1 MGRFDEL
8 SDLDFEELVAD
19 LMRAEYGLPYR
30 AGTRGR
36 DAGIDVLAIDGGE
49 DKHVIQCKHYR
60 DSTYSTLRSAVK
72 KEATK
77 LAAAAPSFTSY
88 RFTTSLRLSHRQ
100 KAEIAGILGQFVGSA
115 QDVFGEN
122 DLRRLLR
129 DHSQVEGRHV
139 KLWLAGAG
147 PLQHLLNAAAFQ
159 RSRALLEETRQSLPR
174 FVETEAF
181 HEAKQILQ
189 QERVCVIAGPPG
201 VGKTTLARLLMLSGL
216 EEGFQ
221 PYEIA
226 PGGLADAWNLLDIE
240 DEGQLF
246 YFDDFLGQTA
256 LYESRHHDADL
267 LKLMRKV
274 ARTPNRRFVLATREY
289 ILRQAQQLSEA
300 LDREA
305 DDSHKFLLTID
316 RYNRQEKARIFYNHI
331 YFSDSVD
338 TSARRAL
345 LQDRNYLNI
354 IDHDSYNPRLIE
366 WFTGWSGHRLTAE
379 EKEDYAAYCLSVLDS
394 PEQLWSHAFEQ
405 GLGDAE
411 RALLISM
418 LGLPRRVAEGDADH
432 AFIGACSA
440 RGLEVGGRRFLRCLE
455 VLEDSFIR
463 SDGATS
469 LHLSFINPSLVDF
482 LRIYLLSSRYDAEC
496 AIAGSRFFEQVDW
509 LWNALSNGES
519 RPSTELARA
528 FSRAFAQTLEAPAVE
543 GSDLSLMAEISWAWE
558 GNSMQSRLKRVLKYM
573 DAMPELKNEA
583 DVWGKIGS
591 KWLVDIRSG
600 RADVDTDTPKLL
612 PSLAEAGAFKLT
624 EAAEIVK
631 HRIDEMEMSPEKW
644 GCLDELHD
652 AASDLYTDPEWDDIC
667 KSFNEY
673 LAEVLDDPVA
683 WLDGP
688 DDVDTL
694 EYHAGSL
701 DSMVEY
707 KAFDEARDAFEPES
721 DDLGFEPDPD
731 FFDSESDDDFDS
743 DFGDSDVDIEMLFD
757 RLD

>member
-1 MGRFDEL
+1 VLSTNSRIEQEPEDE
-8 SDLDFEELVAD
+8 
-19 LMRAEYGLPYR
+19 MR
-30 AGTRGR
+30 
-36 DAGIDVLAIDGGE
+36 D
-49 DKHVIQCKHYR
+49 YR
-60 DSTYSTLRSAVK
+60 DSTYSTLRTAVK
-72 KEATK
+72 KEAAK
-77 LAAAAPSFTSY
+77 LRAAEPSFASY
-88 RFTTSLRLSHRQ
+88 RFATSLRLNHRQ
-100 KAEIAGILGQFVGSA
+100 KAEIAGILDPLVGSA
-115 QDVFGEN
+115 NDVFGEN

-129 DHSQVEGRHV
+129 DHNQVEGRHV

-174 FVETEAF
+174 FVETGAF

-189 QERVCVIAGPPG
+189 RERVCVIAGPPG

-226 PGGLADAWNLLDIE
+226 PGGLTDAWKLLDIE
-240 DEGQLF
+240 DEAQLF

-289 ILRQAQQLSEA
+289 ILRQAKQLSEA

-316 RYNRQEKARIFYNHI
+316 SYNRQEKARIFYNHI

-338 TSARRAL
+338 AAARRSL
-345 LQDRNYLNI
+345 LRNRNYLEV

-366 WFTGWSGHRLTAE
+366 WFTGWSGHRLTAA
-379 EKEDYAAYCLSVLDS
+379 EKEHYATYCVSVLDS

-418 LGLPRRVAEGDADH
+418 LGLPRRVAESDADR
-432 AFIGACSA
+432 AFQGACIA
-440 RGLEVGGRRFLRCLE
+440 RGIRIDGRRFIRCLE
-455 VLEDSFIR
+455 IVEDSFVR

-482 LRIYLLSSRYDAEC
+482 LRTYLLSSRPDAEY
-496 AIAGSRFFEQVDW
+496 AIAGAQFFEQVDW

-519 RPSTELARA
+519 HPPTELARA
-528 FSRAFAQTLEAPAVE
+528 FSKALAQSLEAPAVD
-543 GSDLSLMAEISWAWE
+543 GSDFSLMAEMSWVWE
-558 GNSMQSRLKRVLKYM
+558 GNSMQGRLKRVLQYI

-583 DVWGKIGS
+583 EVWVKIAR
-591 KWLVDIRSG
+591 KWLVDIQTG
-600 RADVDTDTPKLL
+600 RAEVDTTTPSLL
-612 PSLAEAGAFKLT
+612 PGLAEVGAFKLS

-631 HRIDEMEMSPEKW
+631 QRIDQMEMSPEKW

-652 AASDLYTDPEWDDIC
+652 AASTLYTDAEWTEIC
-667 KSFNEY
+667 KSFDEY

-688 DDVDTL
+688 DDVNTL

-701 DSMVEY
+701 DSAVEY
-707 KAFDEARDAFEPES
+707 QAFDEARDAFEPEG
-721 DDLGFEPDPD
+721 DDPGFEPDPD
-731 FFDSESDDDFDS
+731 FFNSEPDDDFDTDFGES
-743 DFGDSDVDIEMLFD
+743 DFDIEMMFD